1 MVKLTARTQ
10 ARILGAFIVLATVVA
25 YLPALRGGFVWDD
38 DDHVTRNETLVDL
51 PGLRRIWLERGAVP
65 QYYPLVHT
73 SFWIE
78 RHLWGLDPAGY
89 HATNIVLHALAAI
102 LLWRVLVRL
111 QVPGSLLA
119 AMIFAVHP
127 VGVESVAWITERKNV
142 LAAVFYFASALAW
155 LRLNTLAH
163 DQPVAERGGTR
174 GTKAPPPRTGI
185 PATPERARHWY
196 FLSLAFFV
204 CAMLSKTVAASLP
217 AAMLLVT
224 WWKRGRIEWRDVRR

>member
-1 MVKLTARTQ
+1 MVKLTARRQ
-10 ARILGAFIVLATVVA
+10 AWVLGALIALGTIVA
-25 YLPALRGGFVWDD
+25 YLPVLRAGFVWDD

-89 HATNIVLHALAAI
+89 HATNILLHALAAI

-111 QVPGSLLA
+111 RVPGSFLA
-119 AMIFAVHP
+119 AMIFALHP

-155 LRLNTLAH
+155 LRLNRLAEDH
-163 DQPVAERGGTR
+163 RDARGETGAKATARTSLPHVGACPVLV
-174 GTKAPPPRTGI
+174 PPLL
-185 PATPERARHWY
+185 RALHMRDAH
-196 FLSLAFFV
+196 
-204 CAMLSKTVAASLP
+204 KTVAARCRRH
-217 AAMLLVT
+217 AALSPGGSVAGSNGAT
-224 WWKRGRIEWRDVRR
+224 YAR